1 MGLIDNKNYDFLWI
15 TLKSWRSIFDL
26 ASRCKLE
33 SKTRD
38 HSIIRSLVERIEI
51 ARTSISIVYLVPA
64 GSAVSPQD
72 PIMVTLSRA

>member
-1 MGLIDNKNYDFLWI
+1 MTGLIGNKNYDFLWI

-51 ARTSISIVYLVPA
+51 GRTSIFIVFRAPL
-64 GSAVSPQD
+64 AV
-72 PIMVTLSRA
+72 LSQPRIPLW